1 MTDSCARL
9 VQLKENAAATNTKLT
24 EQMNAEIDPIRKEIS
39 QISAA
44 IAAIPAVNMSKS
56 AYPTFYTLKDGA
68 SGDARAQQFRQYCS
82 STGSGGYPAGAF
94 EWTGTQ
100 EEDGTGRIL
109 NWCGLGGPNT
119 GSCQT
124 KGWCAISSDY
134 LNSLKNTADGKVASY
149 NAQLSAK
156 AANMQNIINS
166 YKARMVADV
175 SMPAC
180 CQVLSA
186 AGANLNVPVINQTCQ
201 TSALAG
207 STGGSTSDGGSVAAA
222 LTPGVANVGTTIGTT
237 SGSYT
242 MIIILII
249 AVLMVGL
256 VMILL
261 LGDDEKEGGDDRMN
275 DWLNS
280 SDEKVRIF

>member
-9 VQLKENAAATNTKLT
+9 VQLKENAAATNARLT
-24 EQMNAEIDPIRKEIS
+24 EQMNAEIEPIRKEIS
-39 QISAA
+39 QLSAA
-44 IAAIPAVNMSKS
+44 IAAIPAVNMSKD

-100 EEDGTGRIL
+100 QEDGAGRIL

-134 LNSLKNTADGKVASY
+134 LNNLKNTADGKIASY

-207 STGGSTSDGGSVAAA
+207 STGGSTSDGGNVASV
-222 LTPGVANVGTTIGTT
+222 LTPTNVGTT
-237 SGSYT
+237 SQSYT
-242 MIIILII
+242 MIIIIII
-249 AVLMVGL
+249 AVLMIGIGM
-256 VMILL
+256 MILL
-261 LGDDEKEGGDDRMN
+261 LGDDEKEGGDDRMAE
-275 DWLNS
+275 WLNS